1 MSRSSLFQSIIPHN
15 VKTALAAHPRPQI
28 VPYDSYA
35 CPPDAQRYAN
45 TTNPRKPTSKYDCY
59 YFLRLMPPPFTSK
72 THTALLASVSVKPA
86 SSCKPTD
93 FIFINARPRFPLVR
107 CQSPGV
113 LDEEGIDG
121 FLITLSE
128 EEGQVSFLKAF
139 ENNPAPSVHIYDNE
153 YLTFDAAW

>member
-1 MSRSSLFQSIIPHN
+1 
-15 VKTALAAHPRPQI
+15 
-28 VPYDSYA
+28 
-35 CPPDAQRYAN
+35 
-45 TTNPRKPTSKYDCY
+45 
-59 YFLRLMPPPFTSK
+59 MPPPFTSK

-153 YLTFDAAW
+153 YLTFDAAWWGRTNTNDKYTHMKDEMQLFHLSLTAPKRRR